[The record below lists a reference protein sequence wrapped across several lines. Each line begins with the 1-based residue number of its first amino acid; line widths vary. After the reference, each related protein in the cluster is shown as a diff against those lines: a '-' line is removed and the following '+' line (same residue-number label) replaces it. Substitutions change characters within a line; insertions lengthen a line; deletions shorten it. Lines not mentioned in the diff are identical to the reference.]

1 MIIIGLSGDSYG
13 TEDEF
18 DIRKGEEQRRHL
30 RNLKKRDHLCLSRE
44 ILDVL
49 IFTCS

>member
-1 MIIIGLSGDSYG
+1 MICQVIAMGRKMN
-13 TEDEF
+13 F

-30 RNLKKRDHLCLSRE
+30 RKLKKRDHLCISKE

-49 IFTCS
+49 IFTGS

>member
-1 MIIIGLSGDSYG
+1 MGRKMN
-13 TEDEF
+13 F

-30 RNLKKRDHLCLSRE
+30 RKLIMCLSRE

-49 IFTCS
+49 IFTSS